1 MVIPQ
6 TIVNRGRGRSR
17 REDGGKK
24 RGGYVMAVVTGIALQ
39 HL

>member
-6 TIVNRGRGRSR
+6 TIVTGGGAEVGGRMG
-17 REDGGKK
+17 EKGG
-24 RGGYVMAVVTGIALQ
+24 GCIVAVVTGIALQ